1 MAQTISVSKTNTAM
15 TFNGT
20 TNYTLFT
27 LASGTASRII
37 PNALSLYRD
46 DAATGYVYAM
56 ISIYNA
62 TTGNIP
68 IGYWV
73 GIGASC
79 DAIVWFPG
87 NMSGISGANV
97 YGSGS
102 LYTNSVGYYSA
113 SSAASPAG
121 DRQAS
126 QVQTQT
132 SSAANYGL
140 YMPSQFWMCNGDQLR
155 IKANWGGATGACQA
169 SFTIITES

>member
-1 MAQTISVSKTNTAM
+1 MTQTISVSKVNTAM
-15 TFNGT
+15 TYNGT

-46 DAATGYVYAM
+46 DGSTGYAYAM

-68 IGYWV
+68 IGFWN
-73 GIGASC
+73 GIGQSC

-87 NMSGISGANV
+87 NMAGISATGP

-102 LYTNSVGYYSA
+102 LYPNSVAYYSA
-113 SSAASPAG
+113 NSAASPAG
-121 DRQAS
+121 DRNAGS
-126 QVQTQT
+126 VQTQT
-132 SSAANYGL
+132 SNSSNYGL
-140 YMPSQFWMCNGDQLR
+140 YIPSQFWMCNGDQLR
-155 IKANWGGATGACQA
+155 IKASWSGATGACQA